1 MPELLE
7 RLTDPETR
15 DLIKKHMEEGC
26 PDWERLT
33 AAGYGNIYVTSVDSD
48 RNKPVEGKSIA
59 EIAGMRGEA
68 DLRDTV
74 IHLLLEEKG
83 VIGMVLFM
91 MCEED
96 VATVVKYPF
105 AAIGSDASAIAP
117 QGPTGRGKPHPRS
130 YGTWPRVLGR
140 YVREEGHISLED
152 AVRKMTSLPA
162 EIIGLKDR
170 GLLAPGMAADL
181 VVFDPATVMDT
192 ADFQKPHS
200 FPTGIDW
207 VIVNG
212 VPVVEEGKQ
221 NDLLPGRV
229 LRR

>member
-1 MPELLE
+1 
-7 RLTDPETR
+7 
-15 DLIKKHMEEGC
+15 
-26 PDWERLT
+26 
-33 AAGYGNIYVTSVDSD
+33 
-48 RNKPVEGKSIA
+48 
-59 EIAGMRGEA
+59 
-68 DLRDTV
+68 
-74 IHLLLEEKG
+74 
-83 VIGMVLFM
+83 
-91 MCEED
+91 
-96 VATVVKYPF
+96 
-105 AAIGSDASAIAP
+105 
-117 QGPTGRGKPHPRS
+117 
-130 YGTWPRVLGR
+130 
-140 YVREEGHISLED
+140 
-152 AVRKMTSLPA
+152 MTSLPA